1 MKFGKVLTYK
11 DIDEAKKLV
20 GKKVV
25 ASDFYASI
33 CDDDTACDCAYDTL
47 KAVHADKVCPFEC
60 NTFYDGAQFIREIL
74 PDKPEYEPYDLS
86 DKKVR
91 DSLRGRWYKA
101 EDLAVIEKA
110 YRENPDD
117 MKARVAYLEA
127 GIREV
132 RARLKR
138 MYEESQYHFGY
149 WNGVKAGVGFA
160 VRLLDEILPESDEES
175 GLPILTRDKEV
186 EE

>member
-1 MKFGKVLTYK
+1 MTQ
-11 DIDEAKKLV
+11 EAIKM
-20 GKKVV
+20 GM
-25 ASDFYASI
+25 
-33 CDDDTACDCAYDTL
+33 T
-47 KAVHADKVCPFEC
+47 
-60 NTFYDGAQFIREIL
+60 
-74 PDKPEYEPYDLS
+74 
-86 DKKVR
+86 
-91 DSLRGRWYKA
+91 A

-160 VRLLDEILPESDEES
+160 VRLLDEILPESDEEM
-175 GLPILTRDKEV
+175 GLPILTRD
-186 EE
+186 EEETR